1 MLDITTATTKRAP
14 SRLKAIPPKAA
25 EPSHPKMLIFG
36 KPGVG
41 KTWCSTEFPAVYFID
56 TEGGA
61 NLSHYTDKLEKA
73 GGVYLGPEQG
83 SLSFDTVI
91 EQVKALATE
100 QHPFKTLVI
109 DSVSKLFASEV
120 ADEAE
125 RLGEK
130 DVFGASK
137 RPAIAAMRQLVN
149 WLQRIDMNV
158 VLIAHEKAE
167 WGMVKGQRSEI
178 GATFDCWDRL
188 GYELHLIL
196 HITKAGTK
204 RAATVTKS
212 RLLGFPE
219 GQSFPW
225 SYSEFATRYGRD
237 VIEQA
242 SVPLVLATPEQIAEV
257 TGLLSII
264 KLPEGTVE
272 KWFKK
277 AEVDAW
283 PEMTA
288 DATGKCIAALRAKL
302 RESAMAEAA

>member
-1 MLDITTATTKRAP
+1 MATVSKLRAVT
-14 SRLKAIPPKAA
+14 PKAA
-25 EPSHPKMLIFG
+25 EPSKPKSLWFG

-41 KTWCSTEFPAVYFID
+41 KTVAALQWPHVYMID

-61 NLSHYTDKLEKA
+61 NREHYTDLLEKA

-91 EQVKALATE
+91 EQVKALAVE
-100 QHPFKTLVI
+100 QHPYQTLVI
-109 DSVSKLFASEV
+109 DSVSKLFATEV

-125 RLGEK
+125 RLGDK

-137 RPAIAAMRQLVN
+137 KSAIAYMRQLVT
-149 WLQRIDMNV
+149 WLQRINMNV
-158 VLIAHEKAE
+158 VLIAAEKAE
-167 WGMVKGQRSEI
+167 WGMVKGQRSEV

-188 GYELHLIL
+188 GYELDLIL

-225 SYSEFATRYGRD
+225 SYAEFAQRYGRD

-257 TGLLSII
+257 TSLLGII

-277 AEVDAW
+277 AEVDSWA
-283 PEMTA
+283 EMTA
-288 DATGKCIAALRAKL
+288 DATSKCIAALRAKL